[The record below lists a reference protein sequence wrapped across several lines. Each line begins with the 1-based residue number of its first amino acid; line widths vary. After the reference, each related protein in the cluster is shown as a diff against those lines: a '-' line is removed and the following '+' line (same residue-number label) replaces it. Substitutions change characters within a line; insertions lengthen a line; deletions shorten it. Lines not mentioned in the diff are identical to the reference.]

1 MEKTPPFS
9 PGPAHVPA
17 RDESNTELRP
27 RAEHGTPS
35 QPCTT
40 SQNHDIP
47 DIILQPEEASL
58 ASCPLS
64 DRREQ
69 KRD

>member
-1 MEKTPPFS
+1 MENTPPFS
-9 PGPAHVPA
+9 HGPAHVPV

-27 RAEHGTPS
+27 DTENSTPS
-35 QPCTT
+35 QPCA
-40 SQNHDIP
+40 SRNHDIP
-47 DIILQPEEASL
+47 DIILQPEEAAL